1 MLQHLAGSFC
11 ATGGCQNAGMGHLRR
26 DLVLGQHEAADRHAG
41 HLALVRPGLAHGQAA
56 VAVAAPRQ
64 DAHEQQHI
72 LLLVL
77 STLQCKPKSW
87 VASCVRSSPG
97 LLAVAE
103 LCQLPSCTR

>member
-1 MLQHLAGSFC
+1 
-11 ATGGCQNAGMGHLRR
+11 
-26 DLVLGQHEAADRHAG
+26 
-41 HLALVRPGLAHGQAA
+41 